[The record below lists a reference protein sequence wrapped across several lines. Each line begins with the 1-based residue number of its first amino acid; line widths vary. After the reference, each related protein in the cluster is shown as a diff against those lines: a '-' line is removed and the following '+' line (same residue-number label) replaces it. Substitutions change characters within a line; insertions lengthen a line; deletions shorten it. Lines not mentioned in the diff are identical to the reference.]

1 VTDDQNGP
9 VDRLSFGAA
18 AATYDT
24 YRPTYPAEALTWA
37 LGSAPLRVVDLG
49 AGTGIMTRVL
59 LALGHEVIPVEPDE
73 RMRGQLAETTP
84 GVAPLAGAGEDIP
97 LPDASVDAVVCGQSY
112 HWFDRDKAHPEIAR
126 VLRPGGVLAPV
137 WNLRD
142 DDVPWIAE
150 FTRIAHGPSS
160 RGYVGDEHIDSF
172 GPLFTVPE
180 LEIFRHTIPMI
191 TEDLLALVTTRSY
204 YLVAAPE
211 RQRATT
217 DAIRALVADL
227 PQPFDVP
234 YLTKTYRA
242 WTVTA

>member
-1 VTDDQNGP
+1 MTEDA
-9 VDRLSFGAA
+9 LSFGAA
-18 AATYDT
+18 AAAYDAH
-24 YRPTYPAEALTWA
+24 RPTYPPEALAWA
-37 LGSAPLRVVDLG
+37 LGTAPRRVVDLG

-59 LALGHEVIPVEPDE
+59 LGLGHEVLPVEPDE
-73 RMRGQLAETTP
+73 RMRTQLADATP
-84 GVAPLAGAGEDIP
+84 GVAPLDGSGESIP

-112 HWFDRDKAHPEIAR
+112 HWFDRARAHPEIAR

-160 RGYVGDEHIDSF
+160 RGYLGTETIDSF
-172 GPLFTVPE
+172 GELFTPPE
-180 LEIFRHTIPMI
+180 LRIFRHVIPM
-191 TEDLLALVTTRSY
+191 TTDQLLALVTTRSY
-204 YLVAAPE
+204 YLVAPPQ
-211 RQRATT
+211 RQQATVG
-217 DAIRALVADL
+217 AIRELVADL

-242 WTVTA
+242 YTIRGIT